1 MKDLLRE
8 WRDVTKGEY
17 PEFVH
22 LIPDPDQLS
31 LSKLNGG
38 GVMTDT
44 CATAQ
49 KENRILVKLVNG
61 HSLYCLHHIRN
72 VWVTAISNSLGDFVS
87 AVIKD
92 NVDEIAPEFRVSARF
107 ETM

>member
-8 WRDVTKGEY
+8 WRDVTEKEY

-22 LIPDPDQLS
+22 LIPDPNELS

-44 CATAQ
+44 CATVQ
-49 KENRILVKLVNG
+49 KENRILAQSGNG
-61 HSLYCLHHIRN
+61 HSLYCHHHIRN
-72 VWVTAISNSLGDFVS
+72 VWVTAIFNTHLAILSVL
-87 AVIKD
+87 
-92 NVDEIAPEFRVSARF
+92 
-107 ETM
+107 